1 MAGRPITTLQDL
13 PPIERPWRQVFWLL
27 WRDKFA
33 CAAALFLLVMIFC
46 ALFGP
51 SLLNDVATRMDLKQ
65 RNAPPFDLERGWLFV
80 LGADALGRSILARI
94 VVASQNTLAVAAAA
108 VACAMIIGG
117 TLGLIAGYVGGWL
130 GNVIMR
136 LADVVMSFPSLL
148 MAVVV
153 LYMFEPRVANLV
165 LVLALTRIPL
175 YLRTS
180 RAEVLEVRERMF
192 VSAARVMGA
201 SRTRIILR
209 HIAPI
214 ILPTLITVATL
225 DFAFVMLAES
235 ALSFLGIG
243 IQPPDITWGLMV
255 AQGRNYLASAWWLA
269 FWPGLAI
276 MLTTMALNLL
286 ASWVRIAADPEQR
299 WRLEVPADRPAG
311 KLDSGLDHR

>member
-1 MAGRPITTLQDL
+1 MATEPAIDAPAI
-13 PPIERPWRQVFWLL
+13 PPIERPWRQAFLLL

-33 CAAALFLLVMIFC
+33 FVAALFLLLMIFC
-46 ALFGP
+46 AIFGP
-51 SLLNDVATRMDLKQ
+51 SLLGDVAGKMDLKQ
-65 RNAPPFDLERGWLFV
+65 RNAPPFELERGWLFF

-94 VVASQNTLAVAAAA
+94 IVASQNTLAVAGAA
-108 VACAMIIGG
+108 VVAAMIIGG
-117 TLGLIAGYVGGWL
+117 AIGMIAGYAGGWL

-136 LADVVMSFPSLL
+136 LADIIMSFPSLL

-175 YLRTS
+175 YLRTC

-201 SRTRIILR
+201 SRWRILFR

-214 ILPTLITVATL
+214 VVPTLITVATL

-243 IQPPDITWGLMV
+243 IQPPEITWGLMV

-286 ASWVRIAADPEQR
+286 ASWVRIATDPEQR
-299 WRLEVPADRPAG
+299 WRLETAG
-311 KLDSGLDHR
+311 RRSPNLP

>member
-1 MAGRPITTLQDL
+1 MASDPAIDTPAL
-13 PPIERPWRQVFWLL
+13 PPIERPWRQVITLL

-33 CAAALFLLVMIFC
+33 FVAALFLLLMLCC

-51 SLLNDVATRMDLKQ
+51 ALLGDVATKMDLKQ
-65 RNAPPFDLERGWLFV
+65 RNAQPFELERGWLFF

-94 VVASQNTLAVAAAA
+94 IVASQNTLAIAGAA
-108 VACAMIIGG
+108 VATAMAVGG
-117 TLGLIAGYVGGWL
+117 ILGLIAGYAGGWL

-136 LADVVMSFPSLL
+136 VADVIMSFPSLL
-148 MAVVV
+148 LAVIV
-153 LYMFEPRVANLV
+153 LYMFEPRVANLI

-175 YLRTS
+175 YLRTC

-192 VSAARVMGA
+192 VRAAQVMGA
-201 SRTRIILR
+201 SRWRILFR

-214 ILPTLITVATL
+214 VVPTLITVATL
-225 DFAFVMLAES
+225 DFAVVMLAES

-243 IQPPDITWGLMV
+243 IQPPEVTWGLMV
-255 AQGRNYLASAWWLA
+255 AQGRNYLATAWWLA

-286 ASWVRIAADPEQR
+286 ASWVRTAADPEQR
-299 WRLEVPADRPAG
+299 WRLEVAAERPAPPA
-311 KLDSGLDHR
+311 S